1 MRSRVQTT
9 ADETPS
15 ASRRRRDRLAWALV
29 ASMLGF
35 LGFLLVACRPGGKKA
50 PPTWPAGTV
59 LALDGAPITADEVD
73 AFGSMIAR
81 TEPEFVLTHLRRI
94 ALTNYVFQH
103 KIALELGGGHYAEA
117 HTVATELV
125 RTLRAGEEPDPKRKD
140 IFHAELEGNF
150 KEIGLEAWNWAV
162 DQPLGT
168 WSDPI
173 EVAGAFEVVRVESRN
188 AAPTA
193 RSVVMKV
200 SLWMVPFMSPENPD
214 KAIESALDR
223 AKIEYVDES
232 WRDYVPESW
241 KHRLRGGTL

>member
-1 MRSRVQTT
+1 VLVTLSTLLVG
-9 ADETPS
+9 ACGPS
-15 ASRRRRDRLAWALV
+15 A
-29 ASMLGF
+29 
-35 LGFLLVACRPGGKKA
+35 
-50 PPTWPAGTV
+50 PPKPHTWPAGTV
-59 LALDGAPITADEVD
+59 LALDGAPISADEVD

-81 TEPEFVLTHLRRI
+81 TEPQFVLTHLRRI

-103 KIALELGGGHYAEA
+103 KIALQLGAAHYADARRE
-117 HTVATELV
+117 ATELAS
-125 RTLRAGEEPDPKRKD
+125 RLRAGNESTPANVV
-140 IFHAELEGNF
+140 HAELEGNF

-162 DQPLGT
+162 DQPVGS

-173 EVAGAFEVVRVESRN
+173 EIAGAFEIVHLESRN
-188 AAPTA
+188 SAPTA

-200 SLWMVPFMSPENPD
+200 AIWLVPFVTDADPD
-214 KAIESALDR
+214 KAIEAALDR

>member
-1 MRSRVQTT
+1 MPGV
-9 ADETPS
+9 
-15 ASRRRRDRLAWALV
+15 L
-29 ASMLGF
+29 F
-35 LGFLLVACRPGGKKA
+35 CACRPSE
-50 PPTWPAGTV
+50 PPKQQHTWPTGTV
-59 LALDGAPITADEVD
+59 LALDDMPITADEVD

-103 KIALELGGGHYAEA
+103 KMALELGGARYEA
-117 HTVATELV
+117 SRRIATELA
-125 RTLRAGEEPDPKRKD
+125 RTLRAGEEPDPKRTD
-140 IFHAELEGNF
+140 IFRGELQGNF
-150 KEIGLEAWNWAV
+150 KEVGLEAWNWAV

-188 AAPTA
+188 AASTA

-200 SLWMVPFMSPENPD
+200 TLWIVPFMSSENPD
-214 KAIESALDR
+214 KAIEDALDR